1 MAKHRKFTYSR
12 EVKGMA
18 DEYGYALE
26 QEESPFRYRSKPRE
40 VLPHDSHDFQT
51 VKYNDRRGKTIVMR
65 NQTVYDIKL
74 SGGRTRTVWFS
85 EHDHSIWSL
94 VKVGKGVWLVNNEV
108 TGEVILDEV

>member
-1 MAKHRKFTYSR
+1 MAKHRKFVYSQEAR
-12 EVKGMA
+12 GVT

-40 VLPHDSHDFQT
+40 VIPHESHDFQT
-51 VKYNDRRGKTIVMR
+51 VKYSDRNGKQVALR
-65 NQTVYDIKL
+65 EQTVYDIKL
-74 SGGRTRTVWFS
+74 SGGRTRTVWYS
-85 EHDHSIWSL
+85 ENDGSIWSL